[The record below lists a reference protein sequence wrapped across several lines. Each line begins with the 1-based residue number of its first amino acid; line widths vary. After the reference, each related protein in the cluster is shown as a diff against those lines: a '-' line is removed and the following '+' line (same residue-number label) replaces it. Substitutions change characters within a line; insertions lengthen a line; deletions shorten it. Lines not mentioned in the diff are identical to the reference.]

1 LFFYK
6 YKEKYYVHSKNP
18 DIIKIATVQEIVDCL
33 SWVKKRYY
41 KGQKLENIQFLRRG
55 EVSLPIGGVPDSI
68 NTVRPYFEKGKLYAE
83 EASAF
88 RMIVDLRN
96 RISLT
101 CHPYGASSNMESP
114 NYTSQMRMFIEGGY
128 KRLKT
133 IDYYQNNYN
142 FYEL

>member
-1 LFFYK
+1 MADKIIEL
-6 YKEKYYVHSKNP
+6 KNVTYTYP
-18 DIIKIATVQEIVDCL
+18 L
-33 SWVKKRYY
+33 VKKHS
-41 KGQKLENIQFLRRG
+41 LEN
-55 EVSLPIGGVPDSI
+55 VSFSI
-68 NTVRPYFEKGKLYAE
+68 EKGKLYAE

>member
-1 LFFYK
+1 M
-6 YKEKYYVHSKNP
+6 
-18 DIIKIATVQEIVDCL
+18 
-33 SWVKKRYY
+33 
-41 KGQKLENIQFLRRG
+41 
-55 EVSLPIGGVPDSI
+55 PIGGVPDSI

-101 CHPYGASSNMESP
+101 CHPYGASSNMGSP